1 MIVIGITGEIGT
13 GKTKTT
19 QILKKMGY
27 SVFSSDECCKRL
39 IKEKNVKKSIRFLF
53 ENKVKKMITNNYEIN
68 TIKLG
73 EYLFNNP
80 KDLNKLESLLHPL
93 VKQKETQFLKQASI
107 IREKTVF
114 LDIPIMFVNKNFM
127 KCDFIINLLV
137 NKQIQKKRVISRP
150 QMTEKKLENILIRQ
164 KYDRK
169 KYFRHISLNI
179 NTGNGTFF
187 VLKKVKEFL
196 KKVKKKKII
205 KVWPQK
211 YIYFNNYEKNNP
223 RY

>member
-27 SVFSSDECCKRL
+27 SVFSSDECCKSL
-39 IKEKNVKKSIRFLF
+39 IKEKNIKKSIRFFF
-53 ENKVKKMITNNYEIN
+53 ENKVKKIITDGYEIN
-68 TIKLG
+68 TVELG

-80 KDLNKLESLLHPL
+80 KELNKLENLLHPL
-93 VKQKETQFLKQASI
+93 VKQKEAQFLKQASI
-107 IREKTVF
+107 IREKIVF

-127 KCDFIINLLV
+127 KCDFIINLSV

-150 QMTEKKLENILIRQ
+150 QMTEKKLENILVRQ

-169 KYFRHISLNI
+169 KYFRHITLSI

-187 VLKKVKEFL
+187 VLKKIKKFL
-196 KKVKKKKII
+196 QKVKKKKII

-223 RY
+223 

>member
-1 MIVIGITGEIGT
+1 
-13 GKTKTT
+13 
-19 QILKKMGY
+19 
-27 SVFSSDECCKRL
+27 
-39 IKEKNVKKSIRFLF
+39 
-53 ENKVKKMITNNYEIN
+53 
-68 TIKLG
+68 
-73 EYLFNNP
+73 
-80 KDLNKLESLLHPL
+80 
-93 VKQKETQFLKQASI
+93 
-107 IREKTVF
+107 
-114 LDIPIMFVNKNFM
+114 
-127 KCDFIINLLV
+127 
-137 NKQIQKKRVISRP
+137 
-150 QMTEKKLENILIRQ
+150 MTEKKLENILIRQ

-196 KKVKKKKII
+196 KKVKKKKFI